1 MATMRRMTLHRPARR
16 MRRVFGLCL
25 AWSVATGFA
34 VAASVASGAPVLKA
48 DQDRF
53 TIPPQP
59 MSSALMELGRQADV
73 QILASS
79 SALAG
84 RYTDGISGSLK
95 VEAALA
101 RLLDGSGL
109 DYEVIGTR
117 TIVVHLRDFTPAVSY
132 RSRLGG
138 AKPSVPIVSELDTVH
153 VSGLVLSDAGFMA
166 DGTRGATRTDSELA
180 EIPQSVSIVTR
191 DLMDSRQAFEVADVV
206 RHVAGVDYVD
216 GFGGPPLFRI
226 RGFNIGNGLTDGMP
240 NGVARIEDLPPLIAI
255 ERVEVLKGPETILG
269 ESSVD
274 NNFGGSV
281 NIVMKRPQADPVH
294 QLTFSTGRDDGA
306 RLGVDLAGP
315 LDEQGR
321 LTYRVIAA
329 GNHAE
334 RTAQGYRGQ
343 RSGYLA
349 PSVAWRGDAT
359 RLLFG
364 LEYVDN
370 RVPVPDH
377 TVLLGQSLASASPFD
392 RLLGNPDDHARFR
405 TRRAFYMAEQTLD
418 NGWSLRS
425 RGQYVSQRSGGQAW
439 TFSDTQRF
447 GLTEAQARTYR
458 YSDAFYTLQN
468 ELAASFDQ
476 GVLVHDVLLGVDYA
490 RTHAGNDN
498 ASSILTTGVAVN
510 AELQPDN
517 LLPSASSQYASLA
530 RTHLLGGSWSTQV
543 GLFAQDQV
551 SIGDSWHVLATVRHA
566 TYELTGGAMPAQ
578 RRSKWVPRLGV
589 VYQPVAGVSVYA
601 SSSSGFQ
608 VDALPGEDGRPLPP
622 SVSRQIEVGT
632 RTEMFDRRARLGV
645 AWYRIRLDHSID
657 RVSPEAPYFAVPGPG
672 QTNTGV
678 EVEFDGRVLPGL
690 DVSASYT
697 GARVRNH
704 DGSLPYG
711 APKHQ
716 WSTWASYRFQ
726 RAALQSWGVA
736 GGVFGR
742 SGVTGRV
749 ESGGHFDIPS
759 QVSAEANLTWYAAPW
774 TVTIGVK
781 NLFAGTLYAINAES
795 SFVPMRQGRQ
805 VLLSGT
811 FRF

>member
-1 MATMRRMTLHRPARR
+1 MTLRRPARR
-16 MRRVFGLCL
+16 MRQALGICL
-25 AWSVATGFA
+25 AWGVAAGFA
-34 VAASVASGAPVLKA
+34 APAGATPGALILNA
-48 DQDRF
+48 GQDRF
-53 TIPPQP
+53 SIPPQP

-79 SALAG
+79 HAIAG
-84 RYTDGISGSLK
+84 RYTAGISGRLK

-101 RLLDGSGL
+101 RLLKGSGL
-109 DYEVIGTR
+109 GYEVIGKR
-117 TIVVHLRDFTPAVSY
+117 TIVVHQRDFTPAVSY
-132 RSRLGG
+132 ESRLSGT
-138 AKPSVPIVSELDTVH
+138 KPSVPIVSVLDTVN
-153 VSGLVLSDAGFMA
+153 VSGLLLSDAGFLA
-166 DGTRGATRTDSELA
+166 TGTRGATRTDTPLA
-180 EIPQSVSIVTR
+180 DIPQSVSIVTH

-226 RGFNIGNGLTDGMP
+226 RGFNTGNGLTDGMP
-240 NGVARIEDLPPLIAI
+240 NGVARIEDLPPLIGI

-281 NIVMKRPQADPVH
+281 NIVMKRPQAQPVR
-294 QLTFSTGRDDGA
+294 QLTFSTGRDDGT

-315 LDEQGR
+315 IDEQGR
-321 LTYRVIAA
+321 LTYRWIAA
-329 GNHAE
+329 GNRAG

-349 PSVAWRGDAT
+349 PSIAWQDDAT
-359 RLLFG
+359 RLLLG

-377 TVLLGQSLASASPFD
+377 TVLLGQSLGDASPFD
-392 RLLGNPDDHARFR
+392 QLLGNPDDHARFR
-405 TRRAFYMAEQTLD
+405 TRRAFYMAEQALD
-418 NGWSLRS
+418 DNWSLRS
-425 RGQYVSQRSGGQAW
+425 RGQYVSQRSSGQAW
-439 TFSDTQRF
+439 AFSDTQRF

-458 YSDAFYTLQN
+458 YADAFYTLQN

-476 GVLVHDVLLGVDYA
+476 GMLVHDLLLGIDYA
-490 RTHAGNDN
+490 RTHAGNSND
-498 ASSILTTGVAVN
+498 SSVVTTGTVIN
-510 AELQPDN
+510 AGLQPDTF
-517 LLPSASSQYASLA
+517 LPSASLQDASLA
-530 RTHLLGGSWSTQV
+530 RTHPLGGTWSTQV

-551 SIGDSWHVLATVRHA
+551 SIGESWHVLATLRHA
-566 TYELTGGAMPAQ
+566 TYELAGGTVPAM

-589 VYQPVAGVSVYA
+589 VYQPIPGVSVYA
-601 SSSSGFQ
+601 SSNTGFQ
-608 VDALPGEDGRPLPP
+608 ADALLGEDGRPLPP

-632 RTEMFDRRARLGV
+632 KTELFDRRARLGL
-645 AWYRIRLDHSID
+645 AWYRIRLDRSIGQ
-657 RVSPEAPYFAVPGPG
+657 VSPEAPHFAVPSPG

-678 EVEFDGRVLPGL
+678 EIEFDGQVLPGL

-697 GARVRNH
+697 GARIRNH

-711 APKHQ
+711 APRHQ

-742 SGVTGRV
+742 SRSTGRI
-749 ESGGHFDIPS
+749 ESGGYFDIPG
-759 QVSAEANLTWYAAPW
+759 QVSAEANLTWYADPW
-774 TVTIGVK
+774 ALTLGVK
-781 NLFAGTLYAINAES
+781 NLFGHTLYAVNAES
-795 SFVPMRQGRQ
+795 SFVPVRQGRIF
-805 VLLSGT
+805 LFSGT